1 MSDSKIF
8 RIWPHLLFT
17 AIVMAGLGG
26 AATLAQTPPAAD
38 DLAEVR
44 KTLDAARKELA
55 TYKAAGGAPGAQDHP
70 AVKWDAALWAYR
82 ERYPRS
88 EAATMASAEAVRL
101 LVRSELW
108 DRAQARIDSLQPD
121 DPAWERMP
129 PVVYELGI
137 ARKDLPSS
145 IERLTQVAAATPNA
159 SIRSSALLAVG
170 RAYRRQGII
179 DSASRSLEAAKAAA
193 PDTSYAKDADGLL
206 YEIKYLSVGL
216 PAPAI
221 SAQARNGGAIDLAS
235 FRGKAIV
242 LVFWGT
248 T

>member
-17 AIVMAGLGG
+17 AIVIAGLGG

-108 DRAQARIDSLQPD
+108 DRAQARIDSLEPD

-129 PVVYELGI
+129 TPIYELSI
-137 ARKDLPSS
+137 ARKDLRYSIDKLSRLASS
-145 IERLTQVAAATPNA
+145 TTNAQIKAAA
-159 SIRSSALLAVG
+159 LLVLG
-170 RAYRRQGII
+170 RAHRRQG
-179 DSASRSLEAAKAAA
+179 DTDAASRSLEAAKAAA

-206 YEIKYLSVGL
+206 YEIKHLSVGL

-221 SAQARNGGAIDLAS
+221 SAQARNGGAIDLVS
-235 FRGKAIV
+235 FRGKAAV